1 MTDDEGSA
9 RSASANRQERARQTN
24 AAWTAP
30 LVYGTVRSLARFLL
44 WPYFRTRAVG
54 RGHIPASGQVIL
66 APVHRSNLDSV
77 MLSPLTRRR
86 LRALAKESL
95 FKVPPLG
102 WVIASLGAFPVQRDS
117 ADRESM
123 RVARELLAD
132 GNLLL
137 VFPEGTR
144 HEGDQVAELYDGT
157 AWLAAKTQS
166 PVVPV
171 GISGT
176 GDAMPTGARLPRP
189 TRVRIV
195 VGPPVDP
202 PPAKGARSTLR
213 DWTAG
218 FADALQAVQDE
229 AVERARR

>member
-1 MTDDEGSA
+1 MDPAD
-9 RSASANRQERARQTN
+9 RQERARRVN

-30 LVYGTVRSLARFLL
+30 LVYGAVRGLVRILL
-44 WPYFRTRAVG
+44 WPYFRTRTVG
-54 RGHIPASGQVIL
+54 RQHIPADGPVIL
-66 APVHRSNLDSV
+66 APVHRSNLDSI

-86 LRALAKESL
+86 MRALAKESL
-95 FKVPPLG
+95 FGFPPLG
-102 WVIASLGAFPVQRDS
+102 WVIASLGAFPVQRES

-123 RVARELLAD
+123 RVARELLDD

-144 HEGDQVAELYDGT
+144 HEGDTVAELFDGT

-166 PVVPV
+166 RVVPV

-176 GDAMPTGARLPRP
+176 GEAMSTGVRIPRP
-189 TRVRIV
+189 KRVRIV
-195 VGPPVDP
+195 IGPPIDP
-202 PPAKGARSTLR
+202 PAMKGARSALR

-218 FADALQAVQDE
+218 LAAALQAAQSAAAEGSRD
-229 AVERARR
+229 

>member
-1 MTDDEGSA
+1 MDPAD
-9 RSASANRQERARQTN
+9 RQERARRVN

-30 LVYGTVRSLARFLL
+30 LVYGAVRGLVRILL
-44 WPYFRTRAVG
+44 WPYFRTRTVG
-54 RGHIPASGQVIL
+54 RQHIPADGPVIL
-66 APVHRSNLDSV
+66 APVHRSNLDSL
-77 MLSPLTRRR
+77 MLSPLMRRR

-95 FKVPPLG
+95 FKVRPLA
-102 WVIASLGAFPVQRDS
+102 WVIASLGAFPVHRET

-123 RVARELLAD
+123 RIARELLND
-132 GNLLL
+132 GNVLL
-137 VFPEGTR
+137 VFPEGKR
-144 HEGDQVAELYDGT
+144 HEGQAIGELFDGT